1 MKWKRLL
8 GRDAATKVAG
18 KVVIAQSNADN
29 IGEWKVRETYSGPY
43 LDAFLVERVLEYPF
57 SWLST
62 QPIPDRREKIM
73 AALVKRITIELLH
86 CCY

>member
-1 MKWKRLL
+1 MKRKQLL
-8 GRDAATKVAG
+8 VRDAATKVAG
-18 KVVIAQSNADN
+18 KVVIASSNADN
-29 IGEWKVRETYSGPY
+29 IGEWKVLETYSVPY

-57 SWLST
+57 SWPST

-73 AALVKRITIELLH
+73 AALLKRITMELLH